1 LLHLLITK
9 ELENVEGV
17 INHIS
22 WFSQESAEYY
32 GRKHSLVDSTIVA
45 SKLANSVGL
54 ADNVELEFRTK
65 GDYSELKKAF
75 P

>member
-1 LLHLLITK
+1 MLLSNILT
-9 ELENVEGV
+9 
-17 INHIS
+17 
-22 WFSQESAEYY
+22 
-32 GRKHSLVDSTIVA
+32 VD
-45 SKLANSVGL
+45 KGL